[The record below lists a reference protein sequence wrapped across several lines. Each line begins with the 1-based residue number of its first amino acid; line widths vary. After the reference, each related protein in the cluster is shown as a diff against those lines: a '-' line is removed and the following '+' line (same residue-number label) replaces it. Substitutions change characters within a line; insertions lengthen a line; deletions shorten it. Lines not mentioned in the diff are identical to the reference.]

1 MCLNMLFLFEKI
13 LYNSICERLRY
24 FYFVKK
30 RRIKKALTEK
40 FLLCKTKSDE
50 NRRIKYRGVRVFA

>member
-24 FYFVKK
+24 FYFAYK
-30 RRIKKALTEK
+30 RRIKKGVDREVFTLQNGIGR
-40 FLLCKTKSDE
+40 KSAD
-50 NRRIKYRGVRVFA
+50 